1 MQQLSNQDASNVSV
15 SIINQ
20 TEIELLQMMMLRFM
34 DP

>member
-1 MQQLSNQDASNVSV
+1 MQECSNQDASNVSV